1 MTISIMLFLPLS
13 VKVRNDVQNQFC
25 NTPQKVFILL
35 QYTQNN
41 IEEDLV
47 RDGEN

>member
-1 MTISIMLFLPLS
+1 MTTSIMLFFF
-13 VKVRNDVQNQFC
+13 KVRNDVQNQFC

-41 IEEDLV
+41 TEEDFV
-47 RDGEN
+47 RDG